1 MIQSAALVQLAWLR
15 ERECEICRIVC
26 CDGGGREYFWG
37 LEGFPEMTRGSRTD
51 GILAGRPLGLST
63 SFGAKKTCWQISYKM
78 KGNVK
83 KKKKSTPRALCLSLI
98 HLLESAKNIHHTHTH
113 TFPKTT
119 DLNLTRLSGSSQY
132 FLISGY
138 IQILNLET
146 KEPVCAHETA
156 YVIAQHFPHFTQ
168 LCFCSAV
175 LAA

>member
-1 MIQSAALVQLAWLR
+1 MWDLSYCVLWWRGQGIFLR
-15 ERECEICRIVC
+15 
-26 CDGGGREYFWG
+26 
-37 LEGFPEMTRGSRTD
+37 SR
-51 GILAGRPLGLST
+51 GLSWDDQRQPNRWDI
-63 SFGAKKTCWQISYKM
+63 SGSPFGSLHFIRGEKNLLTNFLQNERKRL
-78 KGNVK
+78 K